1 MNERD
6 FRTNSNER
14 GQIMPNPE
22 PNAYRRAFWIALLA
36 TVVLAVVASVLWW
49 RLSHGAAMPQSGT
62 GSPTDP
68 MHGMTQ
74 TSSANIPNSEP
85 GAAGEMQTGNMQET
99 PLAPIQLTPQR
110 MQSIGIVLGKV
121 ESKPVN
127 SELRFYGNVQV
138 DERRQAYVQTRFAGW
153 IRKVYADA
161 TGNFIG
167 KGQPLFTIYSPDLV
181 STEHEY
187 LLAKK
192 NSESLQQSKVSGV
205 ASGASSLFSAAKERL
220 LQWDVSPAEIE
231 KLDQGGKVITDLTV
245 NSPVSGYITQ
255 KNALPNMYV
264 QPETMLYTV
273 ADLSDVWVL
282 AQVFQSEA
290 GKIKP
295 GDPAEVTV
303 DAYPGRV
310 FNGRVDY
317 ILPQLD
323 MNTRTLPVRL
333 VFANPG
339 LKLRPGMYVNVRA
352 KLPMGRQ
359 LVVPASAA
367 FHSGTKNLLFVY
379 SAEGSIEPREVELG
393 PQVGD
398 ELVVT
403 KGIKAQEQ
411 IVTSANFLIDSEA
424 QLQAAAG
431 AFVPPPPGAGQAASM
446 NAPAEQQANV
456 ELTTDPDPPHKGS
469 NIVRVKL
476 TGQDG
481 KPITGA
487 NVTVTFF
494 MAAMPAMGMAAMK
507 TVVNANDKGGGM
519 YEGKGDL
526 GSGGTWQVTIRAQ
539 QNGQVIIHTN
549 WEGEPPSI
557 IEDQVTYPI
566 VTALLAAPK
575 VKAVRAQTMFNDSYV
590 FVVFEDGTDIYWAR
604 SRVVEYLQTIAG
616 RLPANVHPAIGS
628 DATGAGWVYEYALVD
643 RSHKQ
648 SLADLRSIQD
658 WHLRYQLATV
668 PGVAEVASIGGFVR
682 QYQVNVDP
690 NKLLAYGIPLST
702 VIDRVKSSTNEV
714 GGRVLELSG
723 TRYMIR
729 GLGYLKSLDD
739 LANVPVMAKNG
750 TPVLI
755 KDLSTV
761 AFGPD
766 IREGVAEWNGEG
778 ETVGGIVVMRYGLN
792 ALNVI

>member
-1 MNERD
+1 MNERN
-6 FRTNSNER
+6 FRTNANE
-14 GQIMPNPE
+14 GPDIHTEHN
-22 PNAYRRAFWIALLA
+22 NYRRAFW
-36 TVVLAVVASVLWW
+36 TVLTTTIVLAIVVSVLWW
-49 RLSHGAAMPQSGT
+49 RLSHTRTMSHTGGTSASESMEAMA
-62 GSPTDP
+62 
-68 MHGMTQ
+68 Q
-74 TSSANIPNSEP
+74 TPSANASGSES
-85 GAAGEMQTGNMQET
+85 GAAGEPQIGNMPET
-99 PLAPIQLTPQR
+99 PRTPIQLTPQR
-110 MQSIGIVLGKV
+110 MQSIGVVIGKV

-127 SELRFYGNVQV
+127 TELRFYGNVQV

-153 IRKVYADA
+153 VRKVYADA

-220 LQWDVSPAEIE
+220 LQWEVSPAEIE

-282 AQVFQSEA
+282 AQVFQSDA

-339 LKLRPGMYVNVRA
+339 LKLRPGMYVNVCA
-352 KLPMGRQ
+352 KLPMGRR

-367 FHSGTKNLLFVY
+367 FHSGTKNLVFVY
-379 SAEGSIEPREVELG
+379 RDEGNIEPREVELG

-431 AFVPPPPGAGQAASM
+431 ALVPPPPGAGQAASM
-446 NAPAEQQANV
+446 NTPAQQQASV
-456 ELTTDPDPPHKGS
+456 ELTTDPDPPHKGG
-469 NIVRVKL
+469 NTVRVKL

-481 KPITGA
+481 KPIAGA

-507 TVVNANDKGGGM
+507 TVISAGDKGGGM

-526 GSGGTWQVTIRAQ
+526 GSGGTWLVTIRAQ
-539 QNGQVIIHTN
+539 ENG
-549 WEGEPPSI
+549 
-557 IEDQVTYPI
+557 
-566 VTALLAAPK
+566 
-575 VKAVRAQTMFNDSYV
+575 
-590 FVVFEDGTDIYWAR
+590 
-604 SRVVEYLQTIAG
+604 QTIANKQ
-616 RLPANVHPAIGS
+616 LTLN
-628 DATGAGWVYEYALVD
+628 ATGGM
-643 RSHKQ
+643 S
-648 SLADLRSIQD
+648 
-658 WHLRYQLATV
+658 
-668 PGVAEVASIGGFVR
+668 
-682 QYQVNVDP
+682 
-690 NKLLAYGIPLST
+690 
-702 VIDRVKSSTNEV
+702 
-714 GGRVLELSG
+714 
-723 TRYMIR
+723 
-729 GLGYLKSLDD
+729 
-739 LANVPVMAKNG
+739 
-750 TPVLI
+750 
-755 KDLSTV
+755 
-761 AFGPD
+761 
-766 IREGVAEWNGEG
+766 
-778 ETVGGIVVMRYGLN
+778 
-792 ALNVI
+792 

>member
-6 FRTNSNER
+6 FRTNSNEK

-22 PNAYRRAFWIALLA
+22 PNAYRRAFWIVLVAA
-36 TVVLAVVASVLWW
+36 VVLAVVASVLWW
-49 RLSHGAAMPQSGT
+49 RLSHGEGAQRSGA
-62 GSPTDP
+62 GSTSGPVQ
-68 MHGMTQ
+68 GMAQ
-74 TSSANIPNSEP
+74 TSSANASNSEP
-85 GAAGEMQTGNMQET
+85 EVAGETQSGNMQET
-99 PLAPIQLTPQR
+99 PRAPIQLTPQR

-138 DERRQAYVQTRFAGW
+138 DERRQAYVQTRFTGW

-161 TGNFIG
+161 TGNFVG

-181 STEHEY
+181 STEQEY

-205 ASGASSLFSAAKERL
+205 ASGASSLFNAAKERL
-220 LQWDVSPAEIE
+220 RQWEVSPGEIE
-231 KLDQGGKVITDLTV
+231 KLDQGGKAITDLTIY
-245 NSPVSGYITQ
+245 SPVSGYITQ

-282 AQVFQSEA
+282 AQVFQTDA

-310 FNGRVDY
+310 FNGRVEY

-323 MNTRTLPVRL
+323 TNTRTLPVRL
-333 VFANPG
+333 VFPNPG
-339 LKLRPGMYVNVRA
+339 LKLRPGMYVNVRV

-367 FHSGTKNLLFVY
+367 FHSGTRNLIFVY
-379 SAEGSIEPREVELG
+379 QGDGNIEPREVEFG

-398 ELVVT
+398 EIVVS
-403 KGIKAQEQ
+403 KGLKAEEE

-446 NAPAEQQANV
+446 NAPAQQQANV
-456 ELTTDPDPPHKGS
+456 ELTTDPEPPHKGI
-469 NIVRVKL
+469 NTVRVKL

-481 KPITGA
+481 KPIAGA

-507 TVVNANDKGGGM
+507 TVIIANDNGGGM

-539 QNGQVIIHTN
+539 QNGQ
-549 WEGEPPSI
+549 
-557 IEDQVTYPI
+557 
-566 VTALLAAPK
+566 
-575 VKAVRAQTMFNDSYV
+575 
-590 FVVFEDGTDIYWAR
+590 
-604 SRVVEYLQTIAG
+604 TIANKQ
-616 RLPANVHPAIGS
+616 LTVN
-628 DATGAGWVYEYALVD
+628 ATGG
-643 RSHKQ
+643 
-648 SLADLRSIQD
+648 
-658 WHLRYQLATV
+658 
-668 PGVAEVASIGGFVR
+668 
-682 QYQVNVDP
+682 
-690 NKLLAYGIPLST
+690 
-702 VIDRVKSSTNEV
+702 
-714 GGRVLELSG
+714 
-723 TRYMIR
+723 M
-729 GLGYLKSLDD
+729 
-739 LANVPVMAKNG
+739 
-750 TPVLI
+750 
-755 KDLSTV
+755 
-761 AFGPD
+761 
-766 IREGVAEWNGEG
+766 
-778 ETVGGIVVMRYGLN
+778 
-792 ALNVI
+792 

>member
-1 MNERD
+1 MLHTEQN
-6 FRTNSNER
+6 N
-14 GQIMPNPE
+14 
-22 PNAYRRAFWIALLA
+22 YRRAFWIAAIA
-36 TVVLAVVASVLWW
+36 TVVLAIVASVLGW
-49 RLSHGAAMPQSGT
+49 RLSHAGPSTQSGN
-62 GSPTDP
+62 
-68 MHGMTQ
+68 
-74 TSSANIPNSEP
+74 SSADESMEAMSHPASANALGSEP
-85 GAAGEMQTGNMQET
+85 RAAGDPQAGNMQEM
-99 PLAPIQLTPQR
+99 PLVPIQLTPQR
-110 MQSIGIVLGKV
+110 MQSIGVVLGKV
-121 ESKPVN
+121 ESKAVN
-127 SELRFYGNVQV
+127 TETRFYGNVQV

-181 STEHEY
+181 TTEQEY

-192 NSESLQQSKVSGV
+192 NSESLQQSKVNGV
-205 ASGASSLFSAAKERL
+205 ASGASSLLSAAKERL
-220 LQWDVSPAEIE
+220 LQWEVSRAEID
-231 KLDQGGKVITDLTV
+231 KLDQTGKVITDLTIS
-245 NSPVSGYITQ
+245 SPVSGYITQ

-282 AQVFQSEA
+282 AQVFQSDA

-310 FNGRVDY
+310 FTGRLDY

-333 VFANPG
+333 VFPNPG

-359 LVVPASAA
+359 LVIPASAA
-367 FHSGTKNLLFVY
+367 FHSGTKNLVFVY
-379 SAEGSIEPREVELG
+379 RGEGNIEPREVELG

-431 AFVPPPPGAGQAASM
+431 AFIPPPPGAGQAASM
-446 NAPAEQQANV
+446 NAPVPQQASV
-456 ELTTDPDPPHKGS
+456 DLTTDPETPHKGS

-481 KPITGA
+481 KAITGA

-494 MAAMPAMGMAAMK
+494 MAAMPAMGMASMK
-507 TVVNANDKGGGM
+507 TVIDASDKGGGL

-539 QNGQVIIHTN
+539 RNG
-549 WEGEPPSI
+549 
-557 IEDQVTYPI
+557 
-566 VTALLAAPK
+566 
-575 VKAVRAQTMFNDSYV
+575 
-590 FVVFEDGTDIYWAR
+590 
-604 SRVVEYLQTIAG
+604 QTIANKQ
-616 RLPANVHPAIGS
+616 LTLN
-628 DATGAGWVYEYALVD
+628 ATGG
-643 RSHKQ
+643 
-648 SLADLRSIQD
+648 
-658 WHLRYQLATV
+658 
-668 PGVAEVASIGGFVR
+668 
-682 QYQVNVDP
+682 
-690 NKLLAYGIPLST
+690 
-702 VIDRVKSSTNEV
+702 
-714 GGRVLELSG
+714 
-723 TRYMIR
+723 M
-729 GLGYLKSLDD
+729 
-739 LANVPVMAKNG
+739 
-750 TPVLI
+750 
-755 KDLSTV
+755 
-761 AFGPD
+761 
-766 IREGVAEWNGEG
+766 
-778 ETVGGIVVMRYGLN
+778 
-792 ALNVI
+792 